1 MECTVLVAVSGSD
14 MWSAVGYAGL
24 VLGNRP
30 IQQLTENVSGIEQD
44 SISAIKQLAIQ
55 RPATP

>member
-24 VLGNRP
+24 VLGNP
-30 IQQLTENVSGIEQD
+30 SHT
-44 SISAIKQLAIQ
+44 
-55 RPATP
+55 ATN